1 MLLRWK
7 QAQGYSATY
16 QVLCHALEHK
26 FVQRQDLADKFC
38 YINGKYFLQC

>member
-7 QAQGYSATY
+7 QEKGSSATY
-16 QVLCHALEHK
+16 KVLCDALEHEL
-26 FVQRQDLADKFC
+26 VQRKDLAEQFC

>member
-7 QAQGYSATY
+7 QGKSSSATY
-16 QVLCHALEHK
+16 KVLCDALEHEY
-26 FVQRQDLADKFC
+26 VQRKDLADQFC